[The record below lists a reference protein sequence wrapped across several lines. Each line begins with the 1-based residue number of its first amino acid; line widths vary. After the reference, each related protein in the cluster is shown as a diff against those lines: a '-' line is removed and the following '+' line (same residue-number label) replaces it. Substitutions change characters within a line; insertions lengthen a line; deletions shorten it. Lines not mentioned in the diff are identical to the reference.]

1 MRLPE
6 KTRSIRTCVLL
17 LLVLLA
23 GCGAPEKRAAAPGG
37 LEKTKITIGIAVP
50 GATYLPVYLAVDEG
64 LLAKEGLQPELVE
77 FRGGADLIK
86 ALVAGSVDVGI
97 VGLAEVSAGI
107 DAGQPLKA
115 FYGGFNVPDFDWYAT
130 GPVKTLAQAKGKRI
144 GVTQYGTTTDFL
156 TRYALSSQ
164 GIDPVREAQIIQA
177 GPPATRLAAME
188 AGQLDVAI
196 FSAPEKFVAADRGYT
211 RIYSQKDLM
220 EDYPYHVFVASE
232 PFLAANPKA
241 LQALLRAH
249 VASLRLA
256 HQDRMKA
263 EATLIR
269 RLQLDPKYAARTYD
283 DVMPYLFEDGHLPKA
298 LDLFFDIGI
307 KSGRYKE
314 RWPAAKYWT
323 PVFVDSFSQWKPA

>member
-1 MRLPE
+1 MIDWYRM
-6 KTRSIRTCVLL
+6 LL
-17 LLVLLA
+17 LRTIAAAALMLLA
-23 GCGAPEKRAAAPGG
+23 GCGATEKRAR
-37 LEKTKITIGIAVP
+37 ITIGIAVP
-50 GATYLPVYLAVDEG
+50 GATYLPVYLAVDDG

-97 VGLAEVSAGI
+97 VGLAEVTAGI

-130 GPVKTLAQAKGKRI
+130 GSVKTWAQAKGKRI

-164 GIDPVREAQIIQA
+164 GIDPVRDAQVIQA
-177 GPPATRLAAME
+177 GPPTTRLAAME

-211 RIYSQKDLM
+211 RVYSQKDLM
-220 EDYPYHVFVASE
+220 EDYPYHVFVATE
-232 PFLAANPKA
+232 PFLAANPA
-241 LQALLRAH
+241 TVQSVLRAH
-249 VASLRLA
+249 VSGLRLA
-256 HQDRMKA
+256 RRDRA
-263 EATLIR
+263 HSEAALVK

-283 DVMPYLFEDGHLPKA
+283 DVMPYLFEDGRLPKA

-323 PVFVDSFSQWKPA
+323 PLYVDTYPQWKPV